1 MQKLEQYSFG
11 KQLGAIVFIIF
22 MSSVGGMAVGA
33 LGGFSIPPI
42 GKIFKGFEL
51 KPIIKRVRLPP
62 IVGMIIMG
70 CVGRNYI

>member
-1 MQKLEQYSFG
+1 
-11 KQLGAIVFIIF
+11 